1 LLLLLALQN
10 DEIEIDIAALDTA
23 TLRELER
30 YVKSCLTTRRSKKKA
45 QPVQQ
50 LQRAR
55 EEAALSAQR
64 EQQMQAEL
72 SSLNSGGGLGAGLD
86 DHVDLF
92 SHSAAETAEIAV
104 GGLGLDMSAP
114 APEEEVAAENLGAG
128 LGADSSDS
136 DSDDDDAPAQPVN
149 PQVNT
154 N

>member
-1 LLLLLALQN
+1 LLALQN

>member
-1 LLLLLALQN
+1 MLLLLALQN

-104 GGLGLDMSAP
+104 GGLGMDMSAP
-114 APEEEVAAENLGAG
+114 APEEEVVAAENLGAG

-136 DSDDDDAPAQPVN
+136 DSDDDDAPAQPS
-149 PQVNT
+149 QVNT

>member
-1 LLLLLALQN
+1 MLLLLALQN